1 MEVEDPSSVKVSE
14 PFTGEFTRFEARKLT
29 GALRG
34 DSALVK
40 FNVNSAGIIQILAG
54 YDFTANDDP
63 VTPLLQVIGTARL
76 AADDFAE
83 TKEAVSSRADAAAL
97 AELAAIEALLGT
109 AVQAELA
116 GEDSAAA
123 AGKDVVSVAVRR
135 VKDLIEKCG
144 PDFLPMRAF
153 VEQFEGGLHM
163 NRVRVLTRFLE
174 TFLDAEEPFACS
186 ASFEDAIMLLRSR
199 YRGDANAV
207 VHYAHAHSRLARR
220 SALVLKVLDEVNAR
234 DATDAAPCLDAVRRL
249 MKLESASRA
258 GYKEVSYRA
267 RQIIVRKQ
275 DESRKSRRERMKA
288 IERAGG
294 NRAMISKQES
304 LSDFGLASAGSLY
317 GSVDDLGA
325 MSDVTSD
332 TESAGHNGGASA
344 DRAKR
349 RSVGTL
355 FLDNTNT
362 LARFNSYANL
372 TEESGVMRGVAT
384 LDVQGSD
391 ASTTPADASSADAD
405 ALAKTPGARHVRPL
419 RFGARRGR
427 DV

>member
-135 VKDLIEKCG
+135 AKDLIEKCG

-207 VHYAHAHSRLARR
+207 VHYAHAHSAAGAPQR
-220 SALVLKVLDEVNAR
+220 LVLKVLDEVNAR
-234 DATDAAPCLDAVRRL
+234 DATDAALPGRGPAADEAGVGVAR
-249 MKLESASRA
+249 

-288 IERAGG
+288 IERAEQS
-294 NRAMISKQES
+294 RDDFKQES

-332 TESAGHNGGASA
+332 TESAGHNNGAPA

-349 RSVGTL
+349 RS
-355 FLDNTNT
+355 DA
-362 LARFNSYANL
+362 ARCSWTTRTRLRAVQL
-372 TEESGVMRGVAT
+372 VREPHGGERGDARCGDAGCAGLRTPPRRPPMRPPRTQTRWRNARRT
-384 LDVQGSD
+384 SR
-391 ASTTPADASSADAD
+391 STPS
-405 ALAKTPGARHVRPL
+405 ALAP
-419 RFGARRGR
+419 ARR